1 MIQTLRTAHGPMTA
15 QALAERLEVSKQGLP
30 RYREAAV
37 PPHTRRGRSGR
48 GLHYATG
55 LRFAAVEF

>member
-30 RYREAAV
+30 RNREAAV
-37 PPHTRRGRSGR
+37 PPHTLRGRSGR

-55 LRFAAVEF
+55 